1 MTTLTQTT
9 TAPHDYHAMRAA
21 MVSSQLRTNAVNDPR
36 VVAAMSL
43 VPRERFVPE
52 EQRPFAYLDAAT
64 PLGRGRYLNVPMATG
79 RLLTEA
85 YLTARDRVLLI
96 GAASGY
102 AAAVLSELVAHVV
115 AVESDPALLAMAR
128 DALAGHD
135 GVELVEGPLD
145 AGAPADAPYDVL
157 MIDGAVE
164 FVPDALID
172 QLAPDGRVVT
182 GLVDRNIIRLAT
194 GRRSAG
200 GFGLTSFADVDCVVL
215 PGFSRP
221 RGFSF

>member
-1 MTTLTQTT
+1 MTTLTTQSPETFE
-9 TAPHDYHAMRAA
+9 AMRQA

-36 VVAAMSL
+36 VVAAMAL
-43 VPRERFVPE
+43 VPRERFLPE
-52 EQRPFAYLDAAT
+52 DQRAFAYRDAAL

-85 YLTARDRVLLI
+85 YLERHDRVLLI
-96 GAASGY
+96 GSATGY
-102 AAAVLSELVAHVV
+102 TAAVLAELVEHVV
-115 AVESDPALLAMAR
+115 AVESDPALTAIAR
-128 DALAGHD
+128 EALGAQARID
-135 GVELVEGPLD
+135 LVEGALD
-145 AGAPADAPYDVL
+145 AGAPSRAPFDVL

-164 FVPDALID
+164 FVPDALLG
-172 QLAPDGRVVT
+172 QLVPDGRVVT
-182 GLVDRNIIRLAT
+182 GLIDRNVIRLAS

-200 GFGLTSFADVDCVVL
+200 GFGLATFADVDCVVL